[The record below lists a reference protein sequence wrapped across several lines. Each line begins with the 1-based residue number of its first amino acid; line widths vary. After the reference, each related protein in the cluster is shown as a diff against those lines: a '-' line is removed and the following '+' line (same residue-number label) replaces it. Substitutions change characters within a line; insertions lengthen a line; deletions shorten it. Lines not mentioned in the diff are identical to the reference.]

1 MSEYKAHPFMLFHF
15 LKPYLYILLIPTA
28 QGLLSYFLGGSLT
41 SLIVGECLTVAIL
54 LGLSIVKLLRFRL
67 YIGEDHIKV
76 TSGVLILS
84 ESVVPF
90 DRIATTFVRS
100 DPFLWLA
107 KCVEIR
113 LNTEAGR
120 PGNPDFRMIVHE
132 SATVKLRK
140 ILSPTDVHT
149 ERVSLPA
156 GRLIIMAA
164 VTSSSTTGLLIAAP
178 VVNQVGK
185 LLGEGFTERFYDRI
199 TEAVDAAVG
208 VAGNH
213 LGILIPPIAGVI
225 ALFLLAGFAVSFLL
239 SIFKNLP
246 MRFERRGD
254 KMMVS
259 AGSLIRR
266 RTGFLMSG
274 VNCVSIIQNPVM
286 MFLRRYNVKVG
297 IAGFGNRRDETSVAI
312 PAAGSDEVY
321 RLTKAILP
329 GVSMDARPEIRPP
342 KKAFPFFC
350 TLPAIFMI
358 AIPVAAMIF
367 SILLPD
373 FSELI
378 WFLAFVAAMFDL
390 VFFMVSVRRFQ
401 REGITI
407 GDEFCAL
414 GLDWLS
420 FSMVELHCPAEK
432 VGVIRVLRFP
442 ADHLSGVCRVKIT
455 VRSEG
460 AERINAALLDE
471 KQVAAALR
479 ERYGIDIMKADT
491 RRVKRK
497 PKH

>member
-1 MSEYKAHPFMLFHF
+1 MSEYRAHPFMLTQF
-15 LKPYLYILLIPTA
+15 LKPYLFVLLIPTA

-41 SLIVGECLTVAIL
+41 SLIVGEAITATAL
-54 LGLSIVKLLRFRL
+54 IVLSVMKLLRFRL
-67 YIGEDHIKV
+67 YIGEDSIKV
-76 TSGVLILS
+76 KSGVLIRS
-84 ESVVPF
+84 EAVIPF
-90 DRIATTFVRS
+90 DKIATTFVKS
-100 DPFLWLA
+100 DPLLWMA

-120 PGNPDFRMIVHE
+120 PGKADFRMIVHE

-140 ILSPTDVHT
+140 VLSPTDVHT
-149 ERVSLPA
+149 ERVRLPA

-178 VVNQVGK
+178 VVSQAGK
-185 LLGEGFTERFYDRI
+185 LLGEGFTEQFYNRI
-199 TEAVDAAVG
+199 TQAVDAAVG

-225 ALFLLAGFAVSFLL
+225 ALVLLAGFAVSFLL
-239 SIFKNLP
+239 SVLKNLP
-246 MRFERRGD
+246 MQFERRGD
-254 KMMVS
+254 KMTVF

-266 RTGFLMSG
+266 RTGFLLSG

-286 MFLRRYNVKVG
+286 MFLRRYNVKIG
-297 IAGFGNRRDETSVAI
+297 IAGYGNRRDETSVAI

-321 RLTKAILP
+321 RLTNAILP
-329 GVSMDARPEIRPP
+329 GVSLQTRPQLRPP
-342 KKAFPFFC
+342 QRAFAFFC
-350 TLPAIFMI
+350 TLPTVILVS
-358 AIPVAAMIF
+358 IPVAAILF
-367 SILLPD
+367 SLLLPV

-390 VFFMVSVRRFQ
+390 VFFMVSVRRFR

-420 FSMVELHCPAEK
+420 LSMVELHCPAEK

-442 ADHLSGVCRVKIT
+442 TDHISGICRVKIT

-460 AERINAALLDE
+460 AERINAAMLDE
-471 KQVAAALR
+471 QQVAAALQ
-479 ERYGIDIMKADT
+479 ERYGIDILKTDRKAG
-491 RRVKRK
+491 KRK